1 MRQIWFV
8 AFCCALVASVLAG
21 ASLAGAEEPTPEPT
35 PSELEGASTEGE
47 PTPPATEETSPAAE
61 EASLAIEEDPSYVI
75 EPISSGEMSTMSLSQ
90 CSANQVCA
98 WANSDFTGNFSW
110 WAASNTGCH
119 NHAGNPYIRSG
130 YNRTGYNVRYGGG
143 PTLPPGYA
151 FQLNPGEN
159 PITGQICWPV

>member
-21 ASLAGAEEPTPEPT
+21 ASLAGAEEPTPEPA
-35 PSELEGASTEGE
+35 P
-47 PTPPATEETSPAAE
+47 SPAAE
-61 EASLAIEEDPSYVI
+61 EAPLAIEEDPSYVI
-75 EPISSGEMSTMSLSQ
+75 EAVSPSEMSTMSLSQ

-119 NHAGNPYIRSG
+119 NHAGNPSIRSG